1 MFPGC
6 FIFGANLYGRS
17 CLNLQGGS
25 TLPFNNLAKSGDQAI
40 NFLNGVVVH
49 EADAEEASGFFH
61 VEVLGDVDC
70 IIVAVPGEKSALAK
84 LGREFQWRMSGF
96 TIIDADCEGGTALVE
111 ACWIG
116 DAIDLQ
122 SWNLFQT

>member
-17 CLNLQGGS
+17 CLNLQAGS

-61 VEVLGDVDC
+61 VEVLGLSL
-70 IIVAVPGEKSALAK
+70 IHI
-84 LGREFQWRMSGF
+84 
-96 TIIDADCEGGTALVE
+96 
-111 ACWIG
+111 
-116 DAIDLQ
+116 
-122 SWNLFQT
+122 